1 MVLRANERCQQT
13 LNSAQHDDK
22 GGLKMQQ
29 VYDRRPIST
38 GAQAYMLVPEA
49 MLTVQVY
56 DVVSTVPM
64 FSSYWVW

>member
-1 MVLRANERCQQT
+1 
-13 LNSAQHDDK
+13 
-22 GGLKMQQ
+22 MQQ